1 MADRTFIRPLY
12 FLAAAVLLASCSF
25 SLRTVRTDEEKRGVA
40 RAVESF
46 HQRYNAEQ
54 YGEIYDEADSFYKDQ
69 ASRAAVVAG
78 MKEAR
83 DQTGKILRVR
93 QHWEKV
99 FDIKNPVEVRA
110 IYNVTS
116 ERGDFEEWFS
126 FAMSD
131 DGRDASLTN
140 YSIHPGS
147 APPEDMEQMK

>member
-1 MADRTFIRPLY
+1 MADRTFIRSLY
-12 FLAAAVLLASCSF
+12 FLAAAALLASCSF
-25 SLRTVRTDEEKRGVA
+25 SLRTIHTDEEKRVVA

-46 HQRYNAEQ
+46 HLRYNAEQ
-54 YGEIYDEADSFYKDQ
+54 YGEIYDEAHSFYKSQ
-69 ASRAAVVAG
+69 NGRASVIAG

-99 FDIKNPVEVRA
+99 FIKNPVEVRA
-110 IYNVTS
+110 IYNVTC